1 MRGEPRG
8 EVEGDEGEKVC
19 GLPRA
24 CDALQPGTPKPEPGL
39 NVASRVRHV

>member
-24 CDALQPGTPKPEPGL
+24 LQPGTPKPEPGL